1 MQEVP
6 ILARKCASVLDQD
19 AKTDIFSLLKVN
31 EGAVTVGRISFFVN
45 VYVSLQYSVYRVIIN
60 GSDVSLVVMFW
71 NQEKMS
77 T

>member
-31 EGAVTVGRISFFVN
+31 EGAVTVGRISLSTL
-45 VYVSLQYSVYRVIIN
+45 VYNIRYI
-60 GSDVSLVVMFW
+60 
-71 NQEKMS
+71 E
-77 T
+77 

>member
-31 EGAVTVGRISFFVN
+31 EGAVTVGRIS
-45 VYVSLQYSVYRVIIN
+45 L
-60 GSDVSLVVMFW
+60 LL
-71 NQEKMS
+71 MS
-77 T
+77 TLAYNIRYIE